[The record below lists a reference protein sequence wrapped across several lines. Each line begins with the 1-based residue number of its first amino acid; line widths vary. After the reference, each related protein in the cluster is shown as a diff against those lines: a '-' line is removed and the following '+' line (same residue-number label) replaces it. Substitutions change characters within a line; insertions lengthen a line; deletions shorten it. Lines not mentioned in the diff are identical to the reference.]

1 MSESQVTIS
10 VQPGPIAYVVTVA
23 GRVDSSNANELDQT
37 LSQLIEDKHFKL
49 VLELTE
55 VVYMSSAGLR
65 GIVSALRSAKKKHG
79 GDVRIAAPSE
89 RVSEVFSLAGLT
101 PMFQM
106 FDDVETAVNSF
117 N

>member
-10 VQPGPIAYVVTVA
+10 VQPGSVAYIVTVV
-23 GRVDSSNANELDQT
+23 GRVDSSNANELDTT
-37 LSQLIEDKHFKL
+37 LTQLISDGHKKL

-55 VVYMSSAGLR
+55 ITYMSSAGLR
-65 GIVSALRSAKKKHG
+65 AIVSALRAAKKKRG
-79 GDVRIAAPSE
+79 NVRIAAPSE
-89 RVSEVFSLAGLT
+89 RVAEVFELAGLN
-101 PMFQM
+101 PLFQT

>member
-10 VQPGPIAYVVTVA
+10 VKPGPEAYVVTVV
-23 GRVDSSNANELDQT
+23 GRVDSSNASELDGT
-37 LSQLIEDKHFKL
+37 LAQLIEDKHSKL

-55 VVYMSSAGLR
+55 VTYMSSAGLR
-65 GIVSALRSAKKKHG
+65 AIVSALRAAKKKHG

-101 PMFQM
+101 PMFTM
-106 FDDVETAVNSF
+106 FDDVETAVSSF
-117 N
+117 D

>member
-10 VQPGPIAYVVTVA
+10 VQPGPVAYIVTVV
-23 GRVDSSNANELDQT
+23 GRVDSSNANELDTT
-37 LSQLIEDKHFKL
+37 LAQLISDGHNKL

-55 VVYMSSAGLR
+55 ITYMSSAGLR
-65 GIVSALRSAKKKHG
+65 AIVSALRSVKKKH

-89 RVSEVFSLAGLT
+89 RVSEVFALAGLN
-101 PMFQM
+101 PLFQT
-106 FDDVETAVNSF
+106 FADVETAVNSF

>member
-1 MSESQVTIS
+1 MSESQVTIT
-10 VQPGPIAYVVTVA
+10 VQPESIAYIVTVV
-23 GRVDSSNANELDQT
+23 GRVDSSNANELDGT
-37 LSQLIEDKHFKL
+37 LSQLIEDKHTKL
-49 VLELTE
+49 VLELTD
-55 VVYMSSAGLR
+55 VTYMSSAGLR
-65 GIVSALRSAKKKHG
+65 SIVSALRGAKKKLG

-117 N
+117 K

>member
-10 VQPGPIAYVVTVA
+10 VQPRPEAYIVTVV
-23 GRVDSSNANELDQT
+23 GRVDSSNANGLDT
-37 LSQLIEDKHFKL
+37 TFSQLISDGHNKL

-55 VVYMSSAGLR
+55 ISYMSSAGLR
-65 GIVSALRSAKKKHG
+65 AIVSALRAAKKKR

-89 RVSEVFSLAGLT
+89 RVAEVFALAGLNPLFKT
-101 PMFQM
+101 YG
-106 FDDVETAVNSF
+106 DVETAVSSF